1 MIQSIVPW
9 VAAGKSVLSK
19 PTKFGVRD
27 GRF

>member
-9 VAAGKSVLSK
+9 VAAGKPVLSK